1 MKYIFYLLIVI
12 NLVFLVWKFGLQ
24 QKESLWQDEEEQRID
39 VTEGATAMPA
49 GVDWD
54 DGFETLPPESDPDDA
69 LPGEAS
75 ALPATAKSDGCF
87 EIGPIQTR
95 EQAESFITLL
105 EPSVKVINLVIR
117 PGDVPDGWWVLY
129 PKAATREA
137 ALANRHML
145 ESHGIYDSWLF
156 DKGPLEGAISLGVYA
171 TREEAE
177 QALLPLTGQGIA
189 AKVIPRL
196 VRGEVLWLKIPWPGL
211 PLALDEAVQTL
222 NSQDPALAMPA
233 PAPCYR

>member
-75 ALPATAKSDGCF
+75 ALPAKRQGNQPGHPARRCSGW
-87 EIGPIQTR
+87 
-95 EQAESFITLL
+95 
-105 EPSVKVINLVIR
+105 LV
-117 PGDVPDGWWVLY
+117 GVVPQGSY
-129 PKAATREA
+129 P
-137 ALANRHML
+137 
-145 ESHGIYDSWLF
+145 
-156 DKGPLEGAISLGVYA
+156 
-171 TREEAE
+171 
-177 QALLPLTGQGIA
+177 
-189 AKVIPRL
+189 
-196 VRGEVLWLKIPWPGL
+196 
-211 PLALDEAVQTL
+211 
-222 NSQDPALAMPA
+222 
-233 PAPCYR
+233 